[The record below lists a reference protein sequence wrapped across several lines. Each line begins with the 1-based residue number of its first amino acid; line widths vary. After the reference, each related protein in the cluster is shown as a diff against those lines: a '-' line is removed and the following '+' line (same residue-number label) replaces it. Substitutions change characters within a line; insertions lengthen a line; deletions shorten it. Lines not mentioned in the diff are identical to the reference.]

1 MIQEKNIPDQNLQE
15 EKDERKK
22 TSIKNK
28 AIVFGGAAGV
38 GAGGAVV
45 ADQVK
50 EMELDL
56 LKTTNEAGKP
66 TGHGNMFE
74 NVILRENPGARKI
87 NNPGNSTN
95 PLLRE
100 KNGVDI
106 RLADGTDIQAK
117 CCYSPEKTV
126 QSLVKNGKFRYEGQT
141 IYVPKGQG
149 EAVSKLL
156 NEQGI
161 DAPVFESKLTYQEIR
176 KLCVPGWTS
185 AKFDATNPKVMAGA
199 ALLACVIG
207 GCVYMY
213 LNVNHPN
220 KPWWKKA
227 LKATGI
233 GAMAFVGVELL
244 VVAYGQIKRM

>member
-1 MIQEKNIPDQNLQE
+1 MIQENNTSDQNLQE
-15 EKDERKK
+15 EEEKK
-22 TSIKNK
+22 EKNSLK
-28 AIVFGGAAGV
+28 NEAIAFGGAAGV
-38 GAGGAVV
+38 GACGAVV
-45 ADQVK
+45 AEQVK

-74 NVILRENPGARKI
+74 NVVLRENAGARKI
-87 NNPGNSTN
+87 NNLGSSSN

-117 CCYSPEKTV
+117 CCYSAEKTV
-126 QSLVKNGKFRYEGQT
+126 QSLMKNGKFRYEGQT

-156 NEQGI
+156 KEQGV
-161 DAPVFESKLTYQEIR
+161 DSPVFESKLTYQEIR
-176 KLCVPGWTS
+176 KLCTPGWTS
-185 AKFDATNPKVMAGA
+185 AKFDATNPKVMGA
-199 ALLACVIG
+199 AALTAVVVG
-207 GCVYMY
+207 GFVYMY
-213 LNVNHPN
+213 LHVNNPD

-227 LKATGI
+227 LTATTFSAI
-233 GAMAFVGVELL
+233 AFGAVELL
-244 VVAYGQIKRM
+244 VVGYGQYKRM